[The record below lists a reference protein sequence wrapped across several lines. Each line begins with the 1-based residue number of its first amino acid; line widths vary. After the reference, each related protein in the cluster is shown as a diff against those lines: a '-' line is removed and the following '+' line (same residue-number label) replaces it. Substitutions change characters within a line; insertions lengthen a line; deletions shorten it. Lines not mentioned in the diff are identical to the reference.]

1 MTEEK
6 KKLIMD
12 IIWNVAWAI
21 IYILA
26 LIATVKFYC

>member
-12 IIWNVAWAI
+12 IAWNVIWAI

-26 LIATVKFYC
+26 LIVSVKFSC